1 MVRVSDE
8 HESYLE
14 LCELSAL
21 GVLEFQDRERLAR
34 HLADGCAECE
44 ARLHECREIAADLA
58 EEAAA
63 PLEPRAAVRR
73 ELFARIDAAE
83 AGELE
88 KAKPGGV
95 EPEPADEPSHQP
107 WKGWSRDD
115 ASKAAGFLFKKFD
128 EGAWEPTGVEGI
140 EVRSLFVDPANN
152 RMTALFRMAPGTTY
166 IPHRH
171 DGAEECYVVE
181 GDLRVGDV
189 VMHAGDYQHAAEGSI
204 HGEQSTEN
212 GCVLLISSSMSD
224 QLL

>member
-21 GVLEFQDRERLAR
+21 GVLESQDRERLAR

-63 PLEPRAAVRR
+63 PLAPRAAVRR

-83 AGELE
+83 TDSSSREAECE
-88 KAKPGGV
+88 AATHGGQ
-95 EPEPADEPSHQP
+95 QP
-107 WKGWSRDD
+107 WKDWSRND
-115 ASKAAGFLFKKFD
+115 AADAAGFFFKKFD

-152 RMTALFRMAPGTTY
+152 RMTALFRMAPGTSY

-171 DGAEECYVVE
+171 DGVEECYVVE

-189 VMHAGDYQHAAEGSI
+189 VMRAGDYQHAAEGSI

-224 QLL
+224 EIV